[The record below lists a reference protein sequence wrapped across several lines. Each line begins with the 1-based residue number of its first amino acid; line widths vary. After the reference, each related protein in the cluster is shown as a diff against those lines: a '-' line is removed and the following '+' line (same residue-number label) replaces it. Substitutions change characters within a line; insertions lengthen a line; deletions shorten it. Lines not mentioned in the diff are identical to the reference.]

1 MNTAKNVILVIML
14 TFFAAISLQTVAGE
28 VLADNQGSEFVSD
41 ALLFHPVN
49 TAGFYATSGQ
59 PAQATLQPDL
69 NFLTMPGIQIND
81 KYPLNQDPSYPVNEF
96 STPTIQP
103 NPGFYPA
110 PSIPSPSTF
119 PQGDSI
125 PGFYPVPSFSTSP
138 VFPSEDTVPESVPV
152 PIPEPGGVTPSPAS
166 TPIELSVVDANN
178 RFALDLYSKLSQD
191 PGFKDNSLFFSPFSI
206 SSAFAIAFE
215 GARGSTADEIQSVFH
230 FPKDDGIRREGFA
243 EIITGIN
250 SGDAD
255 YTLSTANALWAE
267 KTYPFLPE
275 YIGTAERYYSAR
287 VTNLDFKNNAE
298 ASRITINSWVEDRTN
313 NRIQNLIPSG
323 ALDQSTRLV
332 ITNAVYFKG
341 TWVKQFDETQT
352 KQDFFMISPGT
363 TASVQMMQRTDSDA
377 VFNYAEADLF
387 QALEMP
393 YAHESGK
400 QLSMLVILPKGNN
413 LAAVESSLNTL
424 DLSDLRDSLTPER
437 VNVFFPKFR
446 LETTYNLPGTLAA
459 MGMPT
464 AFTDAADFS
473 GMDGTHTLCISDV
486 IHKAFIDVNEE
497 GTEAA
502 AATAI
507 EMRATGAI
515 SRPIPVPVF
524 RADHP
529 FLFLIVDDETGSV
542 LFIGRIMDPNE

>member
-1 MNTAKNVILVIML
+1 MNPAKTVILTIILALFMVV
-14 TFFAAISLQTVAGE
+14 SLQPAAGE
-28 VLADNQGSEFVSD
+28 VVMNGPGTAFAGDILS
-41 ALLFHPVN
+41 FHPVN
-49 TAGFYATSGQ
+49 PAAFYAPTGQ
-59 PAQATLQPDL
+59 PVPPVLQPDS
-69 NFLTMPGIQIND
+69 NFLVVPGVPIIGGQPPV
-81 KYPLNQDPSYPVNEF
+81 YDPIDPASEF
-96 STPTIQP
+96 STPLIES
-103 NPGFYPA
+103 NKGFLPA
-110 PSIPSPSTF
+110 PSVPSPMSF
-119 PQGDSI
+119 PSENLI
-125 PGFYPVPSFSTSP
+125 PGFSPVPSFDSLPISSP
-138 VFPSEDTVPESVPV
+138 EDTIPGSDPVPV
-152 PIPEPGGVTPSPAS
+152 PGIVPVTPASP
-166 TPIELSVVDANN
+166 PVELDVVDANN
-178 RFALDLYSKLSQD
+178 RFALDLYKKLSQD
-191 PGFKDNSLFFSPFSI
+191 PGFNEKSLFFSPFSI
-206 SSAFAIAFE
+206 STAFAIAYE

-230 FPKDDGIRREGFA
+230 FPKDDGIRREEFA
-243 EIITGIN
+243 ELISGIN
-250 SGDAD
+250 NGDAD

-267 KTYPFLPE
+267 MTYPFLPE
-275 YIGTAERYYSAR
+275 YISTAERYYSAR
-287 VTNLDFKNNAE
+287 VTNLDFKNNTE
-298 ASRITINSWVEDRTN
+298 ASRITINSWVEDLTN
-313 NRIQNLIPSG
+313 NRIQDLIPSG

-341 TWVKQFDETQT
+341 TWEKQFDETQT
-352 KQDFFMISPGT
+352 KQDFFTVSPGT
-363 TASVQMMQRTDSDA
+363 TASVQMMQRTDPDA
-377 VFNYAEADLF
+377 TFNYAEADLF

-424 DLSDLRDSLTPER
+424 DLSDLRDLLTPER

-446 LETTYNLPGTLAA
+446 LDTTYNLPGTLAA

-515 SRPIPVPVF
+515 SRPVPIPVF

-542 LFIGRIMDPNE
+542 LFIGRLMNPNG